1 MPDIADGEVA
11 YVQGSAKD
19 PYELKNVGGV
29 YSCSCPAWRNAG
41 GGIDRRTC
49 KHLKQYRGVEAEA
62 ARLGASAADL
72 AIPAAKPKKAKS
84 ASSSAGGDDDEAGD
98 GAPPVLLAHKWENDV
113 DLTGWWMSEK
123 LDGVRAWWDGKK
135 FQSRLGNTFFAPKWF
150 TECLP
155 DKLLDGELW
164 VGRQEFST
172 TISIVRSQGADQQW
186 KKVKY
191 LVFDAPHLKLPFE
204 DRVAWIKAW
213 AADCGQPHVV
223 AVDHF
228 PCIDTAHLKTELARV
243 EGLGGEGLMMRRPG
257 SLYEAGR
264 STSLL
269 KVKTFHD
276 AEARVIGHDP
286 GKGKHKGRL
295 GALVLEMPDGTRFNA
310 GTGFSDEERENP
322 PPIGSI
328 VTYRYQELTKDGV
341 PRFPSYVGLAIDKA
355 APTEAPKTKLPTT
368 TTKPASLTNTSP
380 KPETKKPP
388 TSPPPE
394 TKKPEPAPA
403 PKPAAT
409 TPATQTAVST
419 DGLQRFVVD
428 DGDSKKF
435 WEIEVDGATHTVRFG
450 KLGTAGQE
458 RTKTFPSEKE
468 ARADAGRLI
477 VDKTSKGYAKA

>member
-11 YVQGSAKD
+11 HVQGSAKD
-19 PYELKNVGGV
+19 PYELKNIGGV

-62 ARLGASAADL
+62 ARLGANAADI
-72 AIPAAKPKKAKS
+72 AGPTPKPKKPKAAS
-84 ASSSAGGDDDEAGD
+84 AGGGDDDEAGD

-155 DKLLDGELW
+155 PLELDGELW

-172 TISIVRSQGADQQW
+172 TISIVRSQGADAAW

-191 LVFDAPHLKLPFE
+191 LVFDAPHLKVPFE

-223 AVDHF
+223 AVDHE
-228 PCIDTAHLKTELARV
+228 PCQSTVHLRTELARV

-257 SLYEAGR
+257 SKYEAGR

-295 GALVLEMPDGTRFNA
+295 GALVLEMPDGTTFNA
-310 GTGFSDEERENP
+310 GTGFTDVERENP
-322 PPIGSI
+322 PPIGTI

-341 PRFPSYVGLAIDKA
+341 PRFPSYVGLAIDKV
-355 APTEAPKTKLPTT
+355 APTEAPKTKLPTAT
-368 TTKPASLTNTSP
+368 TAAP
-380 KPETKKPP
+380 KPKAV
-388 TSPPPE
+388 TSPPAE
-394 TKKPEPAPA
+394 VKKAVASPPAEVKKPAPA
-403 PKPAAT
+403 PAPA
-409 TPATQTAVST
+409 PVLST
-419 DGLQRFVVD
+419 EGLQRFVVD
-428 DGDSKKF
+428 EGGSSKF
-435 WEIEVDGATHTVRFG
+435 WEIVVDGASHTVRFG
-450 KLGTAGQE
+450 KLGSEGQE
-458 RTKTFPSEKE
+458 RTKTFASEKE
-468 ARADAGRLI
+468 AQADAVRLI
-477 VDKTSKGYAKA
+477 ADKTSKGYAKG

>member
-62 ARLGASAADL
+62 ARLGANAADI
-72 AIPAAKPKKAKS
+72 AGPAPKPKKPKS
-84 ASSSAGGDDDEAGD
+84 ASSSAAGDEDEGGGD

-155 DKLLDGELW
+155 DKELDGELW

-172 TISIVRSQGADQQW
+172 TISIVRSQGADSAW

-213 AADCGQPHVV
+213 VADCNQPHIV
-223 AVDHF
+223 AVDHE
-228 PCIDTAHLKTELARV
+228 PCQSTVHLKTELARV
-243 EGLGGEGLMMRRPG
+243 EAMGGEGLMMRRPG
-257 SLYEAGR
+257 SKYEAGR

-295 GALVLEMPDGTRFNA
+295 GALVLEMPDGTQFNA
-310 GTGFSDEERENP
+310 GTGFTDAERENP

-355 APTEAPKTKLPTT
+355 APTAAPTSKLPTT
-368 TTKPASLTNTSP
+368 STKPPAP
-380 KPETKKPP
+380 KP
-388 TSPPPE
+388 TSPPAEVKKAVTSAPAE
-394 TKKPEPAPA
+394 VKKPPAAAPA
-403 PKPAAT
+403 ASPAAA
-409 TPATQTAVST
+409 PATVAL
-419 DGLQRFVVD
+419 DGLQRFVVEE
-428 DGDSKKF
+428 GGSNKF
-435 WEIEVDGATHTVRFG
+435 WEISVDGASHTVRFG
-450 KLGTAGQE
+450 KVGTPGQE
-458 RTKTFPSEKE
+458 RTKTFTSEKE
-468 ARADAGRLI
+468 AKADAARLI
-477 VDKTSKGYAKA
+477 ADKTSKGYAKA

>member
-41 GGIDRRTC
+41 GAIDRRTC

-62 ARLGASAADL
+62 ARLAVSAADL
-72 AIPAAKPKKAKS
+72 AGPAAKPKKPKA
-84 ASSSAGGDDDEAGD
+84 ASSSSGDEDDAAGD

-123 LDGVRAWWDGKK
+123 LDGVRAWWDGKR
-135 FQSRLGNTFFAPKWF
+135 FVSRLGNTFLAPQWF
-150 TECLP
+150 TQCLP
-155 DKLLDGELW
+155 DKELDGELW

-172 TISIVRSQGADQQW
+172 TISIVRSQGNGDAW
-186 KKVKY
+186 KKVKF

-213 AADCGQPHVV
+213 VEDCGQSHVV
-223 AVDHF
+223 AVDHQ
-228 PCIDTAHLKTELARV
+228 PCSSTEHLKTELARV
-243 EGLGGEGLMMRRPG
+243 EALGGEGLMMRRPG
-257 SLYEAGR
+257 SPYEAGR

-276 AEARVIGHDP
+276 AEARVVGHDP

-310 GTGFSDEERENP
+310 GTGFSDAEREDP
-322 PPIGSI
+322 PPLGSI

-355 APTEAPKTKLPTT
+355 APTQAPTTTLPTMLP
-368 TTKPASLTNTSP
+368 TTKPATSTVAKTT
-380 KPETKKPP
+380 KPATSTVPQMTKPP
-388 TSPPPE
+388 
-394 TKKPEPAPA
+394 APL
-403 PKPAAT
+403 
-409 TPATQTAVST
+409 SSL
-419 DGLQRFVVD
+419 DGAERFVCEE
-428 DGDSKKF
+428 GGSQKF
-435 WEIEVDGATHTVRFG
+435 WEIAVDGAAHTVRFG
-450 KLGTAGQE
+450 KVGTAGQE
-458 RTKTFPSEKE
+458 RTKTFGSEAE
-468 ARADAGRLI
+468 ARADADKLI
-477 VDKTSKGYAKA
+477 KDKTSKGYAKA